1 MSGCWVKDAFSL
13 KFDFFIACTVSKLLM
28 KRESPFSR
36 SMHSWHSRRSAN
48 IGNNFPFLLGR
59 QTYFLSWSI
68 CFSNCW
74 TALNGLKKKQ
84 PHILQLPKVLG
95 SLGFLPLARQ
105 VLSFFF
111 NSTHTTDFFSF
122 FFSFFQKKKT
132 ATFCRWSGSNC
143 NAFYYHCILLSV
155 KWVTKCINFTKRVEL
170 SMDFLQLNGKL
181 TVGFL
186 LPHMPL
192 KLVRFAPCKEQ
203 FGGGKKT
210 TVLQS
215 SHVLLKL

>member
-1 MSGCWVKDAFSL
+1 
-13 KFDFFIACTVSKLLM
+13 M

-122 FFSFFQKKKT
+122 FFSFFQKKK
-132 ATFCRWSGSNC
+132 
-143 NAFYYHCILLSV
+143 LLHFADEV
-155 KWVTKCINFTKRVEL
+155 VQIVMPFT
-170 SMDFLQLNGKL
+170 
-181 TVGFL
+181 
-186 LPHMPL
+186 
-192 KLVRFAPCKEQ
+192 
-203 FGGGKKT
+203 T
-210 TVLQS
+210 TVFS
-215 SHVLLKL
+215 SLWNESPSVSTSQRGWSCQWIFYSSMENWQLVFSSLTCL